1 MPAGI
6 ARLNPFDRPVS
17 SWAYSRAI
25 RALRFDPAGF
35 DPAHFDPNPM
45 TFSEC
50 IRLRRTELNLT
61 QSAAAALLSVSRR
74 TIQHW
79 EDPRRPAPHI
89 LTQEGA
95 LARLDAEQP
104 RRKVDAVGAPASSV

>member
-1 MPAGI
+1 
-6 ARLNPFDRPVS
+6 
-17 SWAYSRAI
+17 
-25 RALRFDPAGF
+25 
-35 DPAHFDPNPM
+35 M
-45 TFSEC
+45 TFAEC

-61 QSAAAALLSVSRR
+61 QAAAAALLSVSRR

-79 EDPRRPAPHI
+79 EDARRPAPHI

-104 RRKVDAVGAPASSV
+104 RRNVDAVGAPASSV

>member
-1 MPAGI
+1 
-6 ARLNPFDRPVS
+6 
-17 SWAYSRAI
+17 
-25 RALRFDPAGF
+25 
-35 DPAHFDPNPM
+35 M
-45 TFSEC
+45 TFDEC

-79 EDPRRPAPHI
+79 EDPRRPAPHV

-95 LARLDAEQP
+95 LARLDDLSGSVP
-104 RRKVDAVGAPASSV
+104 SSGLPSPAAC